1 MNKLV
6 LLSAL
11 FFYGLNLLS
20 CKSTGALSKK
30 AETTEMQ
37 KFIVAKKASDVQYDI
52 LETSYYH
59 GNPYAQGIY
68 IARSFEDAIAITEGD
83 SRLEELLSKIDF
95 EKEALIFVFAGTFST
110 GGYGIKVDS
119 IKRTAK
125 NKISAVFSI
134 TSPSLDSIVTQA
146 FTHPSIIVSVKV
158 NKTDIIQAS
167 FK

>member
-6 LLSAL
+6 LLFL
-11 FFYGLNLLS
+11 FFQCVNFFS
-20 CKSTGALSKK
+20 CKSMDSSVKK
-30 AETTEMQ
+30 VESMEVQ
-37 KFIVAKKASDVQYDI
+37 KSTLTNKNSDVQYELLGAD
-52 LETSYYH
+52 YYSS
-59 GNPYAQGIY
+59 NPYAQGIY
-68 IARSFEDAIAITEGD
+68 IARSFEDAISITEGD
-83 SRLEELLSKIDF
+83 SRLEDVLSKIDF

-110 GGYGIKVDS
+110 GGYSIKVDS

-134 TSPSLDSIVTQA
+134 IPPSPDSLVTQA

-158 NKTDIIQAS
+158 SKTDIIQTS